1 MLIGFPHSE
10 ALPASPR
17 SAIKGLALALGVLIL
32 AGQICAQEIVSFSAP
47 DGYRLNADQ
56 YGKGNRAV
64 ILAHGGQFD
73 RKSWKPQA
81 DVLAKAG
88 FRVLAI
94 DFRGY
99 GQSVPDSKNPG
110 SQIEDGKHYPDV
122 LAAVRYLRVNGAKF
136 VSIVGA
142 SMGGDAA
149 GDAAAAANAGEI
161 DRIVFLGSQGSD
173 APERL
178 KGRKLFIVTRGDE
191 SEDGPRLP
199 GISESYRKAPEPKK
213 LVILDGSA
221 HAQFIFETD
230 QGPRLMQAILRFLS
244 EP

>member
-1 MLIGFPHSE
+1 MRAFSP
-10 ALPASPR
+10 ALF
-17 SAIKGLALALGVLIL
+17 VLLFIPL
-32 AGQICAQEIVSFSAP
+32 SVGPVPAQEAVTYAAP
-47 DGYRLNADQ
+47 DGYRLHADL
-56 YGKGNRAV
+56 YGKGDRGV
-64 ILAHGGQFD
+64 VLAHGGRFTKESW
-73 RKSWKPQA
+73 RKQA
-81 DVLAKAG
+81 EVLAGAG

-99 GQSVPDSKNPG
+99 GQSWELGSQTPG
-110 SQIEDGKHYPDV
+110 SQTEDWKHYPDV
-122 LAAVRYLRVNGAKF
+122 LAAVRYLHNAGAKS

-149 GDAAAAANAGEI
+149 GDASSESNPGEI
-161 DRIVFLGSQGSD
+161 DRIVLLGAEGGDS
-173 APERL
+173 PERM
-178 KGRKLFIVTRGDE
+178 KGRKLFIVSRDDQSG
-191 SEDGPRLP
+191 DGPRLP

-230 QGPRLMQAILRFLS
+230 QGPRLMQIIQQFLS

>member
-1 MLIGFPHSE
+1 MRAFTP
-10 ALPASPR
+10 ALFVLLFIPLSV
-17 SAIKGLALALGVLIL
+17 GLVP
-32 AGQICAQEIVSFSAP
+32 AQEAVSFAAP
-47 DGYRLNADQ
+47 DGYRLHADL
-56 YGKGNRAV
+56 YGKGDRGV
-64 ILAHGGQFD
+64 ILAHGGRFTKESW
-73 RKSWKPQA
+73 RKQA
-81 DVLAKAG
+81 EILAEAG

-99 GQSVPDSKNPG
+99 GQSVPGSQTPG
-110 SQIEDGKHYPDV
+110 SQTEDWKHYPDV
-122 LAAVRYLRVNGAKF
+122 LAAVRYLHAHGARF

-149 GDAAAAANAGEI
+149 GDASAASNPGEI
-161 DRIVFLGSQGSD
+161 DRIVFLAAEGGD

-178 KGRKLFIVTRGDE
+178 KGRKLFIVSRDDQSG
-191 SEDGPRLP
+191 DGPRLP

-213 LVILDGSA
+213 LVLLDGSA

-230 QGPRLMQAILRFLS
+230 QGSRLMKIIQQFLS

>member
-1 MLIGFPHSE
+1 MRAFATALVVLLFIPLSVGLIP
-10 ALPASPR
+10 
-17 SAIKGLALALGVLIL
+17 
-32 AGQICAQEIVSFSAP
+32 AQEAVTFSAP
-47 DGYRLNADQ
+47 DGYRLHADL
-56 YGKGNRAV
+56 YGKGDRAV
-64 ILAHGGQFD
+64 VLAHGGRFTRESW
-73 RKSWKPQA
+73 RKQA
-81 DVLAKAG
+81 EVLAEAR

-99 GQSVPDSKNPG
+99 GQSWELG
-110 SQIEDGKHYPDV
+110 SQTEDWKHYPDV
-122 LAAVRYLRVNGAKF
+122 LAAVRYLHNAGAKS

-149 GDAAAAANAGEI
+149 GDASSDSNPGEI
-161 DRIVFLGSQGSD
+161 DRIVFLGAEGGD

-178 KGRKLFIVTRGDE
+178 KGRKLFIVTRDDRSG
-191 SEDGPRLP
+191 DGPRLP

-213 LVILDGSA
+213 LIILDGSA

-230 QGPRLMQAILRFLS
+230 QGPRLMQIIQQFLS